1 MRIRVMVV
9 REGRPSSAELSSP
22 RAVFEFMRRRARGL
36 DREHFWRIDLDAR
49 SRPLGV
55 ETVSVGT
62 LSASLVHPRE
72 VFKAALIQGAAGI
85 IVCHNHPSGDTTPSA
100 EDKDATNRLR
110 RAGDLLGV
118 PLLDH
123 VVLAEQRFFSFKDA
137 GLI

>member
-1 MRIRVMVV
+1 MKIRVMVV

-22 RAVFEFMRRRARGL
+22 KAVFEFMRRRVRGL

-55 ETVSVGT
+55 ETVSIGT

-85 IVCHNHPSGDTTPSA
+85 IVCHNHPSGDVTPSG

-110 RAGDLLGV
+110 RAGELLGV